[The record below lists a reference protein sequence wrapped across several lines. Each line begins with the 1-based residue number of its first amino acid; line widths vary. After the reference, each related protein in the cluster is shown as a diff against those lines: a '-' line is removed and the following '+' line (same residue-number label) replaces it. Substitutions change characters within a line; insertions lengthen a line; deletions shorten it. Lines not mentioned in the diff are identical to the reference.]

1 MKRARRRADFARPF
15 RNRNPRP
22 DVLFPAS
29 ADARSPRSQIH
40 PVFPV
45 ACKTSLDADLP
56 AFRTRRS
63 VAAELAPQSRQ
74 IDHRGRSMGARATAG
89 SKFENAKSQ
98 GLSTSPSFGDFLAG
112 PRRAVR
118 SEFDRSESCQS
129 GPLIAPESL
138 ERSFHASEACLKQ
151 GIAREERPRGNTVLD
166 TINRNW
172 RIIGTQLGDQ
182 ARIRRLR
189 TEGSPPSSARTGI
202 RALIGALGA
211 GGLSGAQRR
220 GVRAYPGGST
230 NSAAASPRSTHSP
243 LTARRSARWTR
254 FAVPTSLTI
263 LPRQCRRHADADCNV
278 RNWTMKSPY
287 RKGFEVFQILV
298 SCDTFVFL

>member
-1 MKRARRRADFARPF
+1 
-15 RNRNPRP
+15 
-22 DVLFPAS
+22 
-29 ADARSPRSQIH
+29 
-40 PVFPV
+40 
-45 ACKTSLDADLP
+45 
-56 AFRTRRS
+56 
-63 VAAELAPQSRQ
+63 
-74 IDHRGRSMGARATAG
+74 MGARAIAG

-98 GLSTSPSFGDFLAG
+98 GLSPSPSFGDFLAG

-118 SEFDRSESCQS
+118 SEFDHSESCQS

-151 GIAREERPRGNTVLD
+151 GIAREKRPRANTVLD

-202 RALIGALGA
+202 RALIGAIGALGA

-220 GVRAYPGGST
+220 GVRTYPGGST

-243 LTARRSARWTR
+243 LTARRSARCTR

-263 LPRQCRRHADADCNV
+263 LPHQCRRHADADCNV